1 MAGQI
6 TNGVIVM
13 LNIIRHGEVVLIE
26 RNLPKGAKAL
36 ETKKSIIVGH
46 SESSHHHVLTA
57 TRPITV
63 YEFEGKTYLDVPI
76 EAKLNHQKTGT
87 ETHGT
92 QVIAPGIY
100 ERIIKRSYSYGQKIM
115 RRVQD

>member
-1 MAGQI
+1 MK
-6 TNGVIVM
+6 
-13 LNIIRHGEVVLIE
+13 LHRHGEVCLIE
-26 RNLPKGAKAL
+26 RTLPKGAKAL

-46 SESSHHHVLTA
+46 SESGHHHVLTA
-57 TRPITV
+57 TKPITV
-63 YEFEGKTYLDVPI
+63 YELDGKTYLDVPV
-76 EAKLNHQKTGT
+76 EAKLNHQKTGE

-92 QVIAPGIY
+92 QTISKGIY